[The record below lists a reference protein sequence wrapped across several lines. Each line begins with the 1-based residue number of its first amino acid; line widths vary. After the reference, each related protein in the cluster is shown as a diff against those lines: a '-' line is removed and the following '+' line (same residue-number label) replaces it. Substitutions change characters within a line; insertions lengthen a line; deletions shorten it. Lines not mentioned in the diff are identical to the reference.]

1 MTDLNCI
8 GARAKAAS
16 HLLGGVSTCE
26 KNRALTR
33 IATLLSANSA
43 SLLAENQK
51 DLTKARETGM
61 PPALL
66 DRLTLTEERLL
77 QMADAVKTIAAL
89 EDPIGEVDR
98 MWQRPNGLTIGNK
111 RVPLGVV
118 GIIYEARPNVTVDA
132 AALCLKAGNAV
143 VLRGGSEA
151 FHSNLALC
159 ALMSEALRQVGL
171 PDYSVQL
178 LEDTSRETATA
189 MMRLNAYIDVLIPR
203 GGAGLIQ
210 AVVQNAT
217 VPVIETGVGNCHIYV
232 DEHAELNM
240 AIEIAVNAKTSR
252 LGVCNAAENLLVDCV
267 VAQSHLPEIARALAA
282 LSVEI
287 RGCKKTVE
295 LLSEFGIISIPATEE
310 DYYTEFLDAVIAV
323 KIVDGIDE
331 AIEHINHY
339 GSGHSEA
346 IVTHSY
352 DNAIRFHR
360 EIDAAAVYVNAST
373 RFTDGAAFGFGAEI
387 GISTQKLHVR
397 GPMGLKALTTNKYI
411 VFGNGQVR

>member
-1 MTDLNCI
+1 MTDLNNI
-8 GARAKAAS
+8 GARAKSAS
-16 HLLGGVSTCE
+16 HLLSGVSTCE
-26 KNRALTR
+26 KNRALLR
-33 IATLLSANSA
+33 IAAMLSANSA

-51 DLTKARETGM
+51 DLKKAREMGM

-77 QMADAVKTIAAL
+77 QMADAVKAIAAL

-151 FHSNLALC
+151 LHSNLALC
-159 ALMSEALRQVGL
+159 ALMSEALCQVGL

-240 AIEIAVNAKTSR
+240 AIEIVVNAKTSR
-252 LGVCNAAENLLVDCV
+252 LGVCNAAENLLVDCA
-267 VAQSHLPEIARALAA
+267 VAQSHLPKIACALTA
-282 LSVEI
+282 LSVDI

-295 LLSEFGIISIPATEE
+295 LLSEFGITSTLATEE
-310 DYYTEFLDAVIAV
+310 DYHTEFLDAVIAV
-323 KIVDGIDE
+323 KIVDGIAE

-352 DNAIRFHR
+352 DNAMRFHR